1 MKCYEI
7 IKNGE
12 LIYCQETKNKRQCIT
27 CLSFKSIRPRFLQK
41 NKCKILIGHW
51 DGQTIF
57 GEQNTFAFPSCSS
70 LHRCVSIA
78 VTHVVLF
85 WVKSNLRL
93 LRVWDIGGHQL
104 FYFSYVFQSRSI
116 WLGIAVTATV
126 GQNARVVVF
135 GHWSDVKLISRTRSR
150 FHINCKTQINHKH
163 YVKVNLTEKDIY
175 SLFILFNSVDILRLL
190 I

>member
-1 MKCYEI
+1 MKWNAKKSLKMGKWYI
-7 IKNGE
+7 VKKQKINVSV
-12 LIYCQETKNKRQCIT
+12 LHI
-27 CLSFKSIRPRFLQK
+27 CLSNPSGHDFSRRISVRF
-41 NKCKILIGHW
+41 
-51 DGQTIF
+51 
-57 GEQNTFAFPSCSS
+57 S
-70 LHRCVSIA
+70 LDTGMDKQFWRTKYFCFSQLFFSIA

-93 LRVWDIGGHQL
+93 LRVCDISGHQL

-126 GQNARVVVF
+126 GQNARVFVF
-135 GHWSDVKLISRTRSR
+135 GHWSDVKLISRTPSR
-150 FHINCKTQINHKH
+150 FHINCKTRIKHKH

-175 SLFILFNSVDILRLL
+175 SLFVLFNSVDILRLFFKLL